1 MWIEDGVQSVARML
15 DSWIGKHTSIIA
27 RGMGGSGPYGGWVA
41 NPAGD
46 GPYFLQI
53 SNGNGTVDHAYVG
66 FGRVNRVYG
75 TLVLHNDGA
84 IEVDGMVD
92 GVLKDCSAC
101 PYKMTNGALVISYT
115 FQSYSSSG
123 D

>member
-1 MWIEDGVQSVARML
+1 M
-15 DSWIGKHTSIIA
+15 
-27 RGMGGSGPYGGWVA
+27 A

-101 PYKMTNGALVISYT
+101 PYKMTNRALMISYT
-115 FQSYSSSG
+115 FQSYSGSG
-123 D
+123 DVSGTLTFSPGDVSAYQQDVQSLHANGG